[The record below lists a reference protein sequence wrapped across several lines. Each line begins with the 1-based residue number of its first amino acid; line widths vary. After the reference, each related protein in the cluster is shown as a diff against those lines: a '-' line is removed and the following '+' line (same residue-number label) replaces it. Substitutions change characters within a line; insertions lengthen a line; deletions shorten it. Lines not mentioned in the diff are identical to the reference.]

1 MLHQKREDALARARA
16 AVESPRFRDL
26 ALDTLAWIETGD
38 WMRNSDDATGILRE
52 RPITAVA
59 AEQLRRRWKKILKSG
74 RRLDTMD
81 PQRRHRLRIRA
92 KKLRYAAEFFA
103 AAFPRKKF
111 IRRRKNFV
119 ARLEQLQGTLGDLN
133 DIAVNE
139 KLSEQLVDGE
149 DAAAKRRGGRTK
161 KAFAVGR
168 LSAHEK
174 ARIAPVLNEAE
185 QAYAAFVKAKPFW
198 E

>member
-1 MLHQKREDALARARA
+1 LL
-16 AVESPRFRDL
+16 
-26 ALDTLAWIETGD
+26 
-38 WMRNSDDATGILRE
+38 
-52 RPITAVA
+52 
-59 AEQLRRRWKKILKSG
+59 
-74 RRLDTMD
+74 D
-81 PQRRHRLRIRA
+81 PQRRHRLRIQA

-111 IRRRKNFV
+111 MRRRKNFV
-119 ARLEQLQGTLGDLN
+119 ARLEQLQDALGDLN

-161 KAFAVGR
+161 KAFALGR
-168 LSAHEK
+168 LWTHER